1 MSDIPSQ
8 KATPVDETTMTNLI
22 DVVRKYVNERLIP
35 LEPKISEEDKI
46 PEEVVQEMRDLG
58 LFGLTIPQEYGGIGL
73 NTEQECRVVMELGRT
88 SPAFRS
94 IFGTNNGIGSQG
106 IVMDGTNEQKSY
118 YLPKLA
124 SGEIIGSF
132 ALTEPEAG
140 SDAGSLQTKATLEG
154 DEYVLNGTKRYITNA
169 PNAQLFTVFARTDPS
184 TNNSRGVSAFLVDS
198 KLPGISL
205 GQPYKKMGQQGA
217 HVCDVVF
224 DNCRVPAAQILGG
237 PEKINQGFKSAM
249 KTLDRGRI
257 HISALS
263 VGCANRLIDLC
274 LNYSLERKQFGQQIA
289 EFQLLQ
295 GMIADSKTESYAA
308 ECMVLDTAKR
318 RDAGENVNTLASC
331 CKLFA
336 TEMVGKVADR
346 AVQIHGGAGYIEEYA
361 VARFYRDVRLFRL
374 YEGTSQ
380 VQQGIIAKNLLKKY
394 S

>member
-8 KATPVDETTMTNLI
+8 EATSVDETTMTNLI

-35 LEPKISEEDKI
+35 LEPKVSEEDKI

-154 DEYVLNGTKRYITNA
+154 DEYVLSGTKRYITNA
-169 PNAQLFTVFARTDPS
+169 PNAQLFTVFARTDPT

-205 GQPYKKMGQQGA
+205 GQPYRKMGQQGA

-224 DNCRVPAAQILGG
+224 ENCRVPAAQMLGG

-274 LNYSLERKQFGQQIA
+274 LSYAVERKQFGQQIA

-318 RDAGENVNTLASC
+318 RDEGENVNTLASC

-336 TEMVGKVADR
+336 TEMVGRVADR
-346 AVQIHGGAGYIEEYA
+346 AVQIHGGAGYIEEYP

-380 VQQGIIAKNLLKKY
+380 VQQGIIAKNLLKEY
-394 S
+394 